1 MLDQHFLRAEY
12 KSIAERLKPRGY
24 QLDITY
30 YEDLESRRRS
40 VQSATETARNQK
52 NELSKQIGK
61 LKSRGEDTSNLMKDV
76 EKIGVSLDGLE
87 QEFSDVQSEFQAF
100 MSGIPNIAHESVP
113 IGGSEED
120 NLEIRRVG
128 EPRQFNFEPK
138 DHVALGEGLGMLDF
152 ELASKLSGARFVL
165 MRNQLAA
172 LHRAISQLM
181 IDTHT
186 REHGYEEINLP
197 FIVNADILYGT
208 GQLPKFQDDQFHID
222 DDSRDFYLIPTAEVP
237 LTNIVKNCIIEEAD
251 LPMKFVAHTPCFRKE
266 AGSYGKDTR
275 GMIRQHQFEKVELVH
290 IVRPEESYQ
299 TLEELT
305 ANAEKI
311 LKLLDLPY
319 RVIVLCTGDMGFSAA
334 KTYDIEVWLPGQQ
347 KYREISSCSNC
358 EGFQARRM
366 KARVRNANTRKLEP
380 LHTLNGSGLA
390 VGRTFIAVMENYQRE
405 DGSITVPEV
414 LQPYMNGVS
423 CIGPAR
429 ELIG

>member
-12 KSIAERLKPRGY
+12 KSIAEKLKPRGY
-24 QLDITY
+24 ELDISY

-61 LKSRGEDTSNLMKDV
+61 LKSKGEDTSNLMKDV
-76 EKIGVSLDGLE
+76 EKIGLNLEGLE
-87 QEFSDVQSEFQAF
+87 QEFSAIQSEFQDF
-100 MSGIPNIAHESVP
+100 MSGIPNVAHESVP

-120 NLEIRRVG
+120 NLEVRRVG
-128 EPRQFNFEPK
+128 EPRQFDFEPK

-172 LHRAISQLM
+172 LHRAIAQKM
-181 IDTHT
+181 IDIHT

-222 DDSRDFYLIPTAEVP
+222 DESRDFYLIPTAEVP
-237 LTNIVKNCIIEEAD
+237 LTNIVKNCIIDEAD
-251 LPMKFVAHTPCFRKE
+251 LPMRFVAHTPCFRKE

-290 IVRPEESYQ
+290 IARPEDSYQ

-366 KARVRNANTRKLEP
+366 KARVRNTNTRKLEP

-405 DGSITVPEV
+405 DGSIAVPEA

-423 CIGPAR
+423 SIGSV
-429 ELIG
+429 

>member
-12 KSIAERLKPRGY
+12 KTIAEKLKPRGY
-24 QLDITY
+24 ELDIAY

-40 VQSATETARNQK
+40 VQSETETARNQK

-61 LKSRGEDTSNLMKDV
+61 LKSRGEDTSNLMTDV
-76 EKIGVSLDGLE
+76 EKIGMNLKGLE
-87 QEFSDVQSEFQAF
+87 QEFSDIQSEFQSF
-100 MSGIPNIAHESVP
+100 MSGIPNVAHESVP
-113 IGGSEED
+113 IGNSEED
-120 NLEIRRVG
+120 NVEIRLVG
-128 EPRQFNFEPK
+128 EPRQFDFEPK
-138 DHVALGEGLGMLDF
+138 DHVALGEELGMLDF

-172 LHRAISQLM
+172 LHRAIAQLM

-186 REHGYEEINLP
+186 REHDYEEINLP

-222 DDSRDFYLIPTAEVP
+222 DESRDFYLIPTAEVP

-290 IVRPEESYQ
+290 IVRPEDSYQ

-347 KYREISSCSNC
+347 KFREISSCSNC

-366 KARVRNANTRKLEP
+366 KARVRNSNTRKLEP

-405 DGSITVPEV
+405 DGSISVPEV

-423 CIGPAR
+423 SIGSA
-429 ELIG
+429 

>member
-12 KSIAERLKPRGY
+12 KSIAEKLKPRGY
-24 QLDITY
+24 ELDIAY

-40 VQSATETARNQK
+40 VQSETESARNQK

-61 LKSRGEDTSNLMKDV
+61 LKSRGEDTTNLMTDV
-76 EKIGVSLDGLE
+76 EKIGTNLKGLE
-87 QEFSDVQSEFQAF
+87 QEFSDIQSEFQVF

-128 EPRQFNFEPK
+128 ELTKFDFEPK

-172 LHRAISQLM
+172 LHRAIAQLM
-181 IDTHT
+181 IDIHT

-222 DDSRDFYLIPTAEVP
+222 DESRDFYLIPTAEVP

-290 IVRPEESYQ
+290 IVRPEDSYQ

-311 LKLLDLPY
+311 LKLLELPY

-334 KTYDIEVWLPGQQ
+334 KTYDIEVWIPGQQ

-366 KARVRNANTRKLEP
+366 KARVRKSDTRKLEP

-405 DGSITVPEV
+405 DGSIAVPEV

-423 CIGPAR
+423 SIGPV
-429 ELIG
+429 

>member
-12 KSIAERLKPRGY
+12 KSIAEKLKPRGY
-24 QLDITY
+24 ELDIAY

-40 VQSATETARNQK
+40 VQSETEAARNQK
-52 NELSKQIGK
+52 NELSKQIGQ
-61 LKSRGEDTSNLMKDV
+61 LKSRGEDTSNLMTDV
-76 EKIGVSLDGLE
+76 EKVGTNLKGLE
-87 QEFSDVQSEFQAF
+87 QEFSDIQSEFQSF
-100 MSGIPNIAHESVP
+100 MSGIPNVAHESVP
-113 IGGSEED
+113 IGESEED
-120 NLEIRRVG
+120 NLEVRRVG
-128 EPRQFNFEPK
+128 EPRQFDFEPK

-172 LHRAISQLM
+172 LHRAIAQLM
-181 IDTHT
+181 IDIHT

-197 FIVNADILYGT
+197 FIVNAEILYGT

-222 DDSRDFYLIPTAEVP
+222 DETRDFYLIPTAEVP
-237 LTNIVKNCIIEEAD
+237 LTNIVKNCIVEETD

-290 IVRPEESYQ
+290 IVRPEDSYQ
-299 TLEELT
+299 ILEELT

-366 KARVRNANTRKLEP
+366 KARVRNSDTRKLEP

-390 VGRTFIAVMENYQRE
+390 VGRAFIAVMENYQRE

-414 LQPYMNGVS
+414 LQPYMNGLS
-423 CIGPAR
+423 SIGSA
-429 ELIG
+429 

>member
-12 KSIAERLKPRGY
+12 KSIAEKLKPRGY
-24 QLDITY
+24 ELDIAY

-76 EKIGVSLDGLE
+76 EKIGSNLEGLE
-87 QEFSDVQSEFQAF
+87 QEFSEVQSEFQSF

-120 NLEIRRVG
+120 NLEVRRVG
-128 EPRQFNFEPK
+128 EPRQFDFEPK

-186 REHGYEEINLP
+186 RQHGYEEINLP

-208 GQLPKFQDDQFHID
+208 GQLPKFQDDQFHIHD
-222 DDSRDFYLIPTAEVP
+222 ESRDFYLIPTAEVP
-237 LTNIVKNCIIEEAD
+237 LTNIVKNCIIDEAD

-290 IVRPEESYQ
+290 IARPEDSYQ

-305 ANAEKI
+305 SNAEKI

-334 KTYDIEVWLPGQQ
+334 KTYDIEVWLPGQK

-405 DGSITVPEV
+405 DGSIAVPEV

-423 CIGPAR
+423 SIGSV
-429 ELIG
+429 

>member
-12 KSIAERLKPRGY
+12 KSIAEKLKPRGY
-24 QLDITY
+24 ELDISY

-61 LKSRGEDTSNLMKDV
+61 LKSRGEDTSNLMTDV
-76 EKIGVSLDGLE
+76 EKIGSNLAGLE
-87 QEFSDVQSEFQAF
+87 QEFSEVQSEFQAF

-120 NLEIRRVG
+120 NLEVRRVG
-128 EPRQFNFEPK
+128 EPRQFDFEPK

-186 REHGYEEINLP
+186 RQHGYEEINLP

-222 DDSRDFYLIPTAEVP
+222 DESRDFYLIPTAEVP
-237 LTNIVKNCIIEEAD
+237 LTNIVKNCIIDEAD
-251 LPMKFVAHTPCFRKE
+251 LPMRFVAHTPCFRKE

-290 IVRPEESYQ
+290 IARPEDSYQ

-305 ANAEKI
+305 SNAEKI

-366 KARVRNANTRKLEP
+366 KARVRNTNTRKLEP

-405 DGSITVPEV
+405 DGSIAVPEV

-423 CIGPAR
+423 SIGSA
-429 ELIG
+429 

>member
-12 KSIAERLKPRGY
+12 ISIAEKLKPRGY
-24 QLDITY
+24 ELDISY

-76 EKIGVSLDGLE
+76 EKVGTNLEGLE
-87 QEFSDVQSEFQAF
+87 QKFSDVQSEFQDF

-120 NLEIRRVG
+120 NLEVRRVG
-128 EPRQFNFEPK
+128 EPRQFDFEPK

-172 LHRAISQLM
+172 LHRAIAQLM

-222 DDSRDFYLIPTAEVP
+222 DESRDFYLIPTAEVP
-237 LTNIVKNCIIEEAD
+237 LTNIVKNCIVEDAD

-290 IVRPEESYQ
+290 IVRPEDSYR

-305 ANAEKI
+305 ANAENI
-311 LKLLDLPY
+311 LKLLELPY

-347 KYREISSCSNC
+347 KFREISSCSNC

-366 KARVRNANTRKLEP
+366 KARVRNTNTRKLEP

-405 DGSITVPEV
+405 DGSIAVPEV
-414 LQPYMNGVS
+414 LHPYINGVS
-423 CIGPAR
+423 SIGPA
-429 ELIG
+429 

>member
-12 KSIAERLKPRGY
+12 KSIAEKLKPRGY
-24 QLDITY
+24 ELDISY

-61 LKSRGEDTSNLMKDV
+61 LKSRGEDTSTLMKDV
-76 EKIGVSLDGLE
+76 EKIGSNLEGLE
-87 QEFSDVQSEFQAF
+87 QEFSDVQSEFQVF

-120 NLEIRRVG
+120 NLEVRRVG
-128 EPRQFNFEPK
+128 EPRQFDFEPK

-172 LHRAISQLM
+172 LHRAIAQLM
-181 IDTHT
+181 IDIHT

-222 DDSRDFYLIPTAEVP
+222 DESRDFYLIPTAEVP

-290 IVRPEESYQ
+290 IARPEDSYQ

-334 KTYDIEVWLPGQQ
+334 KTYDIEVWLPGQH

-366 KARVRNANTRKLEP
+366 KARVRNTNTRKLEP

-390 VGRTFIAVMENYQRE
+390 VGRAFIAVMENYQRE
-405 DGSITVPEV
+405 DGSIAVPEV

-423 CIGPAR
+423 SIGSA
-429 ELIG
+429 